1 MIEKEGV
8 ITLLLYLK
16 KSKKLPKIPLQ
27 SNVYVLHFPYTHQL
41 KVLITTCYMKGVI
54 IMARKKTNYT
64 LEEKI
69 SMLTEEIASMEEYL
83 KATKEQ
89 KRELEKELKEQQ
101 MNDIYNLIQ
110 AKGLDL
116 EQVKD
121 IIANTEVNDTT
132 EE

>member
-1 MIEKEGV
+1 ME
-8 ITLLLYLK
+8 
-16 KSKKLPKIPLQ
+16 
-27 SNVYVLHFPYTHQL
+27 
-41 KVLITTCYMKGVI
+41 GVI

-69 SMLTEEIASMEEYL
+69 SMLTEEIASIEESL
-83 KATKEQ
+83 KVKKEQ

-110 AKGLDL
+110 SKGLDL

-132 EE
+132 KE

>member
-1 MIEKEGV
+1 ME
-8 ITLLLYLK
+8 
-16 KSKKLPKIPLQ
+16 
-27 SNVYVLHFPYTHQL
+27 
-41 KVLITTCYMKGVI
+41 GVI

-69 SMLTEEIASMEEYL
+69 SMLTEEITSMEESL
-83 KATKEQ
+83 KAKKEQ
-89 KRELEKELKEQQ
+89 KHELEKELKEQQ

-121 IIANTEVNDTT
+121 IIAHTEANNTT
-132 EE
+132 ED

>member
-1 MIEKEGV
+1 
-8 ITLLLYLK
+8 
-16 KSKKLPKIPLQ
+16 
-27 SNVYVLHFPYTHQL
+27 
-41 KVLITTCYMKGVI
+41 
-54 IMARKKTNYT
+54 MARKKTNYT

-69 SMLTEEIASMEEYL
+69 SMLTEEIASMEESL

-110 AKGLDL
+110 MKGLDL

-132 EE
+132 KE

>member
-1 MIEKEGV
+1 
-8 ITLLLYLK
+8 
-16 KSKKLPKIPLQ
+16 
-27 SNVYVLHFPYTHQL
+27 
-41 KVLITTCYMKGVI
+41 
-54 IMARKKTNYT
+54 MARKKTNYT

-69 SMLTEEIASMEEYL
+69 SMLTEEITSMEESL
-83 KATKEQ
+83 KAKKEQ

-110 AKGLDL
+110 LKGLDL

-121 IIANTEVNDTT
+121 IIRNTEINTT

>member
-1 MIEKEGV
+1 
-8 ITLLLYLK
+8 
-16 KSKKLPKIPLQ
+16 
-27 SNVYVLHFPYTHQL
+27 
-41 KVLITTCYMKGVI
+41 
-54 IMARKKTNYT
+54 MARKKTNYT

-69 SMLTEEIASMEEYL
+69 SMLTAEITSMEESL
-83 KATKEQ
+83 KAKKEQ
-89 KRELEKELKEQQ
+89 KCELEKELKEQQ

-121 IIANTEVNDTT
+121 IIANTKVNNTT

>member
-1 MIEKEGV
+1 
-8 ITLLLYLK
+8 
-16 KSKKLPKIPLQ
+16 
-27 SNVYVLHFPYTHQL
+27 
-41 KVLITTCYMKGVI
+41 
-54 IMARKKTNYT
+54 MARKKTNYT

-69 SMLTEEIASMEEYL
+69 SMLTEEIVSIEESL
-83 KATKEQ
+83 KAKKEQ

>member
-1 MIEKEGV
+1 
-8 ITLLLYLK
+8 
-16 KSKKLPKIPLQ
+16 
-27 SNVYVLHFPYTHQL
+27 
-41 KVLITTCYMKGVI
+41 
-54 IMARKKTNYT
+54 MARKKTNYT

-69 SMLTEEIASMEEYL
+69 SMLTEEITSIEESL
-83 KATKEQ
+83 KAKKEQ

-121 IIANTEVNDTT
+121 IIAKTEVNDTT

>member
-1 MIEKEGV
+1 
-8 ITLLLYLK
+8 
-16 KSKKLPKIPLQ
+16 
-27 SNVYVLHFPYTHQL
+27 
-41 KVLITTCYMKGVI
+41 MKGVI

-69 SMLTEEIASMEEYL
+69 SMLTEEIASIEESL
-83 KATKEQ
+83 KAKKEH
-89 KRELEKELKEQQ
+89 KRELEKELKEQK

-121 IIANTEVNDTT
+121 IIANTEVNNTT
-132 EE
+132 EK

>member
-1 MIEKEGV
+1 
-8 ITLLLYLK
+8 
-16 KSKKLPKIPLQ
+16 
-27 SNVYVLHFPYTHQL
+27 
-41 KVLITTCYMKGVI
+41 MKGVI

-64 LEEKI
+64 LEEQI
-69 SMLTEEIASMEEYL
+69 SMLTEEITSIEESL
-83 KATKEQ
+83 KAKKEQ

>member
-1 MIEKEGV
+1 
-8 ITLLLYLK
+8 
-16 KSKKLPKIPLQ
+16 
-27 SNVYVLHFPYTHQL
+27 
-41 KVLITTCYMKGVI
+41 MKGVI

-69 SMLTEEIASMEEYL
+69 LMLTEEIASIEESL
-83 KATKEQ
+83 KAKKEQ

-110 AKGLDL
+110 MKGLDL

-121 IIANTEVNDTT
+121 IIANTKVNDTT

>member
-1 MIEKEGV
+1 ME
-8 ITLLLYLK
+8 
-16 KSKKLPKIPLQ
+16 
-27 SNVYVLHFPYTHQL
+27 
-41 KVLITTCYMKGVI
+41 GVI

-69 SMLTEEIASMEEYL
+69 SMLTEEIASIEESL
-83 KATKEQ
+83 KAKKEQ

-110 AKGLDL
+110 MKGLDL

-121 IIANTEVNDTT
+121 IIANTKVNDTT

>member
-1 MIEKEGV
+1 
-8 ITLLLYLK
+8 
-16 KSKKLPKIPLQ
+16 
-27 SNVYVLHFPYTHQL
+27 
-41 KVLITTCYMKGVI
+41 MKGVI
-54 IMARKKTNYT
+54 IMARKKTHYT

-69 SMLTEEIASMEEYL
+69 SMLTEEIASIEESL
-83 KATKEQ
+83 KAKKEQ

-101 MNDIYNLIQ
+101 INDIYNLIQ

>member
-1 MIEKEGV
+1 
-8 ITLLLYLK
+8 
-16 KSKKLPKIPLQ
+16 
-27 SNVYVLHFPYTHQL
+27 
-41 KVLITTCYMKGVI
+41 MKGVI

-69 SMLTEEIASMEEYL
+69 SMLTEEITSMEESL
-83 KATKEQ
+83 KAKKEQ

-110 AKGLDL
+110 LKGLEL
-116 EQVKD
+116 EQVKE
-121 IIANTEVNDTT
+121 IIRNTEINTT

>member
-1 MIEKEGV
+1 
-8 ITLLLYLK
+8 
-16 KSKKLPKIPLQ
+16 
-27 SNVYVLHFPYTHQL
+27 
-41 KVLITTCYMKGVI
+41 MKGVI

-69 SMLTEEIASMEEYL
+69 SMLTEEITSMEESL
-83 KATKEQ
+83 KAKKEQ

-121 IIANTEVNDTT
+121 IIANTEVNNTT

>member
-1 MIEKEGV
+1 
-8 ITLLLYLK
+8 
-16 KSKKLPKIPLQ
+16 
-27 SNVYVLHFPYTHQL
+27 
-41 KVLITTCYMKGVI
+41 MKGVV

-69 SMLTEEIASMEEYL
+69 SMLTEEITSIEESL
-83 KATKEQ
+83 KAKKEQ

>member
-1 MIEKEGV
+1 
-8 ITLLLYLK
+8 
-16 KSKKLPKIPLQ
+16 
-27 SNVYVLHFPYTHQL
+27 
-41 KVLITTCYMKGVI
+41 MKGVI

-69 SMLTEEIASMEEYL
+69 SMLTEEITSIEESL
-83 KATKEQ
+83 KAKKEQ

-121 IIANTEVNDTT
+121 IIAKTEVNDTT

>member
-1 MIEKEGV
+1 
-8 ITLLLYLK
+8 
-16 KSKKLPKIPLQ
+16 
-27 SNVYVLHFPYTHQL
+27 
-41 KVLITTCYMKGVI
+41 
-54 IMARKKTNYT
+54 MARKKTNYT

-69 SMLTEEIASMEEYL
+69 LMFTAEITSMEESL
-83 KATKEQ
+83 KAKKEQ

-121 IIANTEVNDTT
+121 IIANTEANTAED
-132 EE
+132 

>member
-1 MIEKEGV
+1 
-8 ITLLLYLK
+8 
-16 KSKKLPKIPLQ
+16 
-27 SNVYVLHFPYTHQL
+27 
-41 KVLITTCYMKGVI
+41 
-54 IMARKKTNYT
+54 MARKKTNYT
-64 LEEKI
+64 LEEQI
-69 SMLTEEIASMEEYL
+69 SMLTEEITSIEESL
-83 KATKEQ
+83 KAKKEQ

>member
-1 MIEKEGV
+1 
-8 ITLLLYLK
+8 
-16 KSKKLPKIPLQ
+16 
-27 SNVYVLHFPYTHQL
+27 
-41 KVLITTCYMKGVI
+41 MKGVI

-69 SMLTEEIASMEEYL
+69 SMLAEEIASIEESL
-83 KATKEQ
+83 KAKKEQ

>member
-1 MIEKEGV
+1 ME
-8 ITLLLYLK
+8 
-16 KSKKLPKIPLQ
+16 
-27 SNVYVLHFPYTHQL
+27 
-41 KVLITTCYMKGVI
+41 GVI

-69 SMLTEEIASMEEYL
+69 LMFTAEITSMEESL
-83 KATKEQ
+83 KAKKEQ

-121 IIANTEVNDTT
+121 IIANTEVNNTT

>member
-1 MIEKEGV
+1 
-8 ITLLLYLK
+8 
-16 KSKKLPKIPLQ
+16 
-27 SNVYVLHFPYTHQL
+27 
-41 KVLITTCYMKGVI
+41 
-54 IMARKKTNYT
+54 MARKKTNYT

-69 SMLTEEIASMEEYL
+69 SMFTEEIASMEESL
-83 KATKEQ
+83 KAKKEQ

-121 IIANTEVNDTT
+121 IIANTEVNNTT

>member
-1 MIEKEGV
+1 
-8 ITLLLYLK
+8 
-16 KSKKLPKIPLQ
+16 
-27 SNVYVLHFPYTHQL
+27 
-41 KVLITTCYMKGVI
+41 MKGVI

-69 SMLTEEIASMEEYL
+69 SMLTEEITSMEESL
-83 KATKEQ
+83 KAKKEQ
-89 KRELEKELKEQQ
+89 KHELEKELKEQQ

-121 IIANTEVNDTT
+121 IIAHTEANNTT
-132 EE
+132 ED

>member
-1 MIEKEGV
+1 
-8 ITLLLYLK
+8 
-16 KSKKLPKIPLQ
+16 
-27 SNVYVLHFPYTHQL
+27 
-41 KVLITTCYMKGVI
+41 MKGVI

-69 SMLTEEIASMEEYL
+69 LMLTEEIASIEVSL
-83 KATKEQ
+83 KAKKEQ

-121 IIANTEVNDTT
+121 IIANTEVNNTT

>member
-1 MIEKEGV
+1 
-8 ITLLLYLK
+8 
-16 KSKKLPKIPLQ
+16 
-27 SNVYVLHFPYTHQL
+27 
-41 KVLITTCYMKGVI
+41 
-54 IMARKKTNYT
+54 MARKKTNYT

-69 SMLTEEIASMEEYL
+69 SMLTAEITSMEESL
-83 KATKEQ
+83 KAKKEQ

-121 IIANTEVNDTT
+121 IIANTEVNNTT

>member
-1 MIEKEGV
+1 
-8 ITLLLYLK
+8 
-16 KSKKLPKIPLQ
+16 
-27 SNVYVLHFPYTHQL
+27 
-41 KVLITTCYMKGVI
+41 
-54 IMARKKTNYT
+54 MARKKTNYT

-69 SMLTEEIASMEEYL
+69 SMLTEEITSIEESL
-83 KATKEQ
+83 KAKKEQ

-121 IIANTEVNDTT
+121 IIANTEVNNIT

>member
-1 MIEKEGV
+1 
-8 ITLLLYLK
+8 
-16 KSKKLPKIPLQ
+16 
-27 SNVYVLHFPYTHQL
+27 
-41 KVLITTCYMKGVI
+41 
-54 IMARKKTNYT
+54 MARKKTNYT

-69 SMLTEEIASMEEYL
+69 SMLTAEITSMEESL
-83 KATKEQ
+83 KAKKEQ

-121 IIANTEVNDTT
+121 IIANTEANHTT

>member
-1 MIEKEGV
+1 ME
-8 ITLLLYLK
+8 
-16 KSKKLPKIPLQ
+16 
-27 SNVYVLHFPYTHQL
+27 
-41 KVLITTCYMKGVI
+41 GVI

-69 SMLTEEIASMEEYL
+69 SMLTEEIASIEESL
-83 KATKEQ
+83 KVKKEQ

-132 EE
+132 KE

>member
-1 MIEKEGV
+1 
-8 ITLLLYLK
+8 
-16 KSKKLPKIPLQ
+16 
-27 SNVYVLHFPYTHQL
+27 
-41 KVLITTCYMKGVI
+41 
-54 IMARKKTNYT
+54 MARKKTNYT
-64 LEEKI
+64 LEEQI
-69 SMLTEEIASMEEYL
+69 SMLTEEITSMEESL

-110 AKGLDL
+110 MKGLDL

-132 EE
+132 KE

>member
-1 MIEKEGV
+1 
-8 ITLLLYLK
+8 
-16 KSKKLPKIPLQ
+16 
-27 SNVYVLHFPYTHQL
+27 
-41 KVLITTCYMKGVI
+41 
-54 IMARKKTNYT
+54 MARKKTNYT

-69 SMLTEEIASMEEYL
+69 LMFTAEITSMEESL
-83 KATKEQ
+83 KAKKEQ

-121 IIANTEVNDTT
+121 IIANTEVNNTT

>member
-1 MIEKEGV
+1 
-8 ITLLLYLK
+8 
-16 KSKKLPKIPLQ
+16 
-27 SNVYVLHFPYTHQL
+27 
-41 KVLITTCYMKGVI
+41 
-54 IMARKKTNYT
+54 MARKKTNYT

-69 SMLTEEIASMEEYL
+69 LMLTEEIASIEVSL
-83 KATKEQ
+83 KAKKEQ

-121 IIANTEVNDTT
+121 IIANTEVNNTT

>member
-1 MIEKEGV
+1 
-8 ITLLLYLK
+8 
-16 KSKKLPKIPLQ
+16 
-27 SNVYVLHFPYTHQL
+27 
-41 KVLITTCYMKGVI
+41 MKGVI

-69 SMLTEEIASMEEYL
+69 SMLTEEIASMEESL

-110 AKGLDL
+110 MKGLDL

>member
-1 MIEKEGV
+1 
-8 ITLLLYLK
+8 
-16 KSKKLPKIPLQ
+16 
-27 SNVYVLHFPYTHQL
+27 
-41 KVLITTCYMKGVI
+41 MKGVI

-69 SMLTEEIASMEEYL
+69 LMLTEEIASIEESL
-83 KATKEQ
+83 KAKKEQ

-110 AKGLDL
+110 VKGLDL

-132 EE
+132 KE

>member
-1 MIEKEGV
+1 
-8 ITLLLYLK
+8 
-16 KSKKLPKIPLQ
+16 
-27 SNVYVLHFPYTHQL
+27 
-41 KVLITTCYMKGVI
+41 MKGVI

-69 SMLTEEIASMEEYL
+69 LMLTEEIASIEESL
-83 KATKEQ
+83 KAKKEQ

-132 EE
+132 KE

>member
-1 MIEKEGV
+1 
-8 ITLLLYLK
+8 
-16 KSKKLPKIPLQ
+16 
-27 SNVYVLHFPYTHQL
+27 
-41 KVLITTCYMKGVI
+41 MKGVI

-69 SMLTEEIASMEEYL
+69 SMLTEEIASIEESL
-83 KATKEQ
+83 KVKKEQ

-132 EE
+132 KE

>member
-1 MIEKEGV
+1 ME
-8 ITLLLYLK
+8 
-16 KSKKLPKIPLQ
+16 
-27 SNVYVLHFPYTHQL
+27 
-41 KVLITTCYMKGVI
+41 GVI

-69 SMLTEEIASMEEYL
+69 SMLTEEIASMEESL

-110 AKGLDL
+110 MKGLDL

-121 IIANTEVNDTT
+121 IIANTKVNDTT